1 MQSKRRIHI
10 IISDLKQRFDINFC
24 ILHRCLNKIICSSL
38 LIKDKKYDKENW
50 LVYTKCL
57 KLKEIDHEDPFQSE
71 LFVPAVMPVSA
82 FIDTIYQD
90 YFNRWSRMFRD
101 EVVLINENNEI
112 LFDREFCKEY
122 IKLSMIGDSQEQFV
136 KNNMLHVFR
145 NFRNNVDDLN

>member
-10 IISDLKQRFDINFC
+10 IILDLKQKFDISFC
-24 ILHRCLNKIICSSL
+24 ILHQCLNKIICSSL
-38 LIKDKKYDKENW
+38 LLKDKTYVNDNW
-50 LVYTKCL
+50 VVYTKCL
-57 KLKEIDHEDPFQSE
+57 KLKEIDHEDPFKSE

-82 FIDTIYQD
+82 FIDTTYQD

-101 EVVLINENNEI
+101 EVVLINEKNEI

-145 NFRNNVDDLN
+145 NLKNNIDDLN